1 MVDPFITTG
10 KIKSDVSVKV
20 ALSYYI
26 NGADVLSLML
36 NLTNPSEYLFV
47 LYLQLTKTEINSVYN
62 KIRIEKI

>member
-36 NLTNPSEYLFV
+36 ILTNPSGYLFV
-47 LYLQLTKTEINSVYN
+47 LYLQLTKTEINSVCN

>member
-10 KIKSDVSVKV
+10 KIKSDVSVNV

-36 NLTNPSEYLFV
+36 NLTNPSGYLFV
-47 LYLQLTKTEINSVYN
+47 LYLQLTKTEINSVCN

>member
-1 MVDPFITTG
+1 MVDPFITTS

-36 NLTNPSEYLFV
+36 NLTNPSGYLFV

>member
-36 NLTNPSEYLFV
+36 NLTNPSGYLFV
-47 LYLQLTKTEINSVYN
+47 LYLQLTKTEINSVCN